1 VGISGKALTNNYF
14 RDVCETISFCY
25 LERRELLL
33 LVGGFAMSQGKR
45 GPSSNSQKPSDKRTS
60 PLRLTKSD
68 VSRGV
73 VAVASV
79 FGRSGV
85 GGLAIFA
92 FWQIAAVAIP
102 SNLSGRQAFILR
114 ISANVLVFLT
124 TALVSL
130 CSIFQK
136 TRDKRLQLLF
146 GILISLL
153 TLAAIWVALSS
164 ANTVALAVCSATT
177 ITVIISARR
186 RRRDALM
193 LPMAA

>member
-1 VGISGKALTNNYF
+1 M
-14 RDVCETISFCY
+14 
-25 LERRELLL
+25 LLL
-33 LVGGFAMSQGKR
+33 IGGFAMSQGKR
-45 GPSSNSQKPSDKRTS
+45 GSSSNSQKPSDKRTS
-60 PLRLTKSD
+60 PLRLTRSD

-73 VAVASV
+73 AAVASV

-85 GGLAIFA
+85 GGLAIFV

-114 ISANVLVFLT
+114 MSASVFAFLT

-130 CSIFQK
+130 CCVFQK

-153 TLAAIWVALSS
+153 TLAAIWVAFSS
-164 ANTVALAVCSATT
+164 ANTFALAVCSVVT
-177 ITVIISARR
+177 ITVTISARR
-186 RRRDALM
+186 RWCEAMM